1 MKDIERRLTN
11 LEMVTRDIRNH
22 INNIDPTWA
31 SLREK
36 WTVITGVLVLL
47 VFFLIIIVAAIYGQ
61 FTVMDKLS
69 ATFNAFIMAMLG
81 YLFGYVPTKSSEEAI
96 KEDKKITE
104 NKLGKIEMAL
114 DEYKAILTSKDKII
128 KDYEEMINLYK
139 I

>member
-1 MKDIERRLTN
+1 MKN
-11 LEMVTRDIRNH
+11 
-22 INNIDPTWA
+22 
-31 SLREK
+31 
-36 WTVITGVLVLL
+36 L
-47 VFFLIIIVAAIYGQ
+47 VFPRFLDSAVAAIYGQ

-96 KEDKKITE
+96 KGDKEVTE
-104 NKLGKIEMAL
+104 EKLGKIEMAL
-114 DEYKAILTSKDKII
+114 DEYKEILTSKDKII